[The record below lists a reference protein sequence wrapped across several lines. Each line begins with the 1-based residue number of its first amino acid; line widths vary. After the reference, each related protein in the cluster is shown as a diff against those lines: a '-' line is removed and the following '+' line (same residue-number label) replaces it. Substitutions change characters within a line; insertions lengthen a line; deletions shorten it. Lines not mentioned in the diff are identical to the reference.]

1 MALVSL
7 TRDPMNRTSALVFLS
22 ALLACAP
29 RAAER
34 TPAPEFF
41 LAPDSALR
49 TLPFSEAVAAGD
61 LLFLSGQIGVIPGSL
76 TVVPGGLEAEAT
88 QALTNIKGVLERHG
102 SSMDKVVKCT
112 IFMADM
118 KEWPDFNVVYRRFF
132 KAPYPARSA
141 VGSNGLAL
149 GARVEVECIASR

>member
-1 MALVSL
+1 MTKGVLL
-7 TRDPMNRTSALVFLS
+7 TLAVISAP
-22 ALLACAP
+22 ACAP
-29 RAAER
+29 KGPATA
-34 TPAPEFF
+34 PAPEFYA
-41 LAPDSALR
+41 APDSALR

-61 LLFLSGQIGVIPGSL
+61 LLFLSGQIGVIPGTL
-76 TVVPGGLEAEAT
+76 TVVPGGLEPEAA
-88 QALTNIKGVLERHG
+88 QALENIKGVLERHG

-112 IFMADM
+112 VFIADM
-118 KEWPDFNVVYRRFF
+118 KEWPAFNVVYRRYF